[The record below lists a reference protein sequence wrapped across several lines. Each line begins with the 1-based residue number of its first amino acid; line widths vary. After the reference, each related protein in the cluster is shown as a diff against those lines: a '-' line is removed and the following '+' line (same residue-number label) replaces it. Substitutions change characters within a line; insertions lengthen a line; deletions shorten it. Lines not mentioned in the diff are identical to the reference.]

1 MFCSG
6 SGGYTGDKF
15 NREYAMKLLQ
25 ALGTKNIKE
34 AIQAHPRIGEI
45 LDRYEIG
52 CTKCTVG
59 TCLLQDVVTV
69 HFLGSETEAR
79 IEQEINAY
87 LRNGEGVTSCEPAAD
102 CLA

>member
-1 MFCSG
+1 
-6 SGGYTGDKF
+6 
-15 NREYAMKLLQ
+15 MKLPGGV
-25 ALGTKNIKE
+25 GTKNIKE

-87 LRNGEGVTSCEPAAD
+87 LRNGEDVSSRAPAAHA
-102 CLA
+102 LA